1 MRRSPLQ
8 AVPTAGAH
16 DRHRLYELAVQ
27 DAEDEIQLV
36 ERVLRR
42 AGRPALRLREDF
54 SGTSLLAARWVASG
68 PLRSAAAV
76 DLDPAVHAWVR
87 AHRLPALGAAAERL
101 RLVRADVR
109 RGPPG
114 PFDAVIAFN
123 FSWQVFRTREAL
135 RGYLA
140 AARRALAPGGVLL
153 LDVFGGWEAQR
164 PLRERRRLRGGAT
177 YVWEQ
182 ESYDPITHRLRC
194 SIHFEL
200 AGGRRLRQA
209 FRYDWRLW
217 TVPELSELLR
227 EAGFAGVE
235 VYWDVAQS
243 DAESRYLVRRRAENC
258 PGWIAY
264 VVGRRGARRR
274 PGSTRRAAR
283 RRRT

>member
-1 MRRSPLQ
+1 
-8 AVPTAGAH
+8 VPTPGAH
-16 DRHRLYELAVQ
+16 DRHRLYEIAVQ
-27 DAEDEIQLV
+27 DADDEIALV

-42 AGRPALRLREDF
+42 AGRPARRLREDF
-54 SGTSLLAARWVASG
+54 SGTSLLAARWVEAG
-68 PLRSAAAV
+68 PNRSAAAV
-76 DLDPAVHAWVR
+76 DLDPAVHAWAR

-109 RGPPG
+109 RGPRG
-114 PFDAVIAFN
+114 PFDAIIAFN

-140 AARRALAPGGVLL
+140 AARRALAPGGAVL

-177 YVWEQ
+177 YVWDQ

-200 AGGRRLRQA
+200 PGGRRLRQA

-217 TVPELSELLR
+217 TIPELSELLR
-227 EAGFAGVE
+227 EAGFGEVE
-235 VYWDVAQS
+235 VHWDVAPR
-243 DAESRYLVRRRAENC
+243 DDESLYRVRRSAENC

-264 VVGRRGARRR
+264 VVGRRGARRARPHRAR
-274 PGSTRRAAR
+274 PGRGT
-283 RRRT
+283 

>member
-1 MRRSPLQ
+1 MARSPLR

-27 DAEDEIQLV
+27 DADDELALV

-42 AGRPALRLREDF
+42 AGRPARRLREDF
-54 SGTSLLAARWVASG
+54 SGTSLLAARWVESG
-68 PLRSAAAV
+68 AGRSAAAV
-76 DLDPAVHAWVR
+76 DLDPAVHAWAR
-87 AHRLPALGAAAERL
+87 AHRLPGLGASAERL

-109 RGPPG
+109 RGPRG
-114 PFDAVIAFN
+114 PFDAIIAFN
-123 FSWQVFRTREAL
+123 FSWQVFHTREAL

-140 AARRALAPGGVLL
+140 AARRALAPGGVVL

-177 YVWEQ
+177 YVWDQ

-200 AGGRRLRQA
+200 PGGRRLRQA

-217 TVPELSELLR
+217 TIPELSELLR
-227 EAGFAGVE
+227 EAGFDEVE
-235 VYWDVAQS
+235 VHWDVAPR
-243 DAESRYLVRRRAENC
+243 DDESLYRVRRSAENC

-264 VVGRRGARRR
+264 VIGRRR
-274 PGSTRRAAR
+274 AR
-283 RRRT
+283 RRRPRRARPGRGT